1 MAQPTVKTAVVFR
14 PKRKWKPKRRD
25 RNISRRKKRKRWWRR
40 NKHKIKLKRRKRQRM
55 LKHNSLFKQW
65 RKKRYKEKHKRRMRF
80 GSKKERNFPES
91 WFIFHEDVEE
101 GKPLDVDLG
110 YILDYDPDNEEFLI
124 YDVDDKTEKTVC
136 LEDFLTHSEF
146 LEEAD
151 FDNFELI
158 MDQYYGG
165 PEDDL
170 EIVPDQEEAPRME
183 FEVDMEEF
191 TQKVARDWLLH
202 SAKKH
207 V

>member
-1 MAQPTVKTAVVFR
+1 
-14 PKRKWKPKRRD
+14 
-25 RNISRRKKRKRWWRR
+25 
-40 NKHKIKLKRRKRQRM
+40 
-55 LKHNSLFKQW
+55 
-65 RKKRYKEKHKRRMRF
+65 MRF